1 MIAVALI
8 LASLLPVHS
17 TPCGEYGQ
25 SGPNVGRVVHLGASA
40 DLSPV
45 GVGACTRSAWV
56 ERGGEDWERRW

>member
-1 MIAVALI
+1 MISAL
-8 LASLLPVHS
+8 LVLVSLVPIQS
-17 TPCGEYGQ
+17 TPCGALGA
-25 SGPNVGRVVHLGASA
+25 SGPYVGRVVHLAPSA